1 MKKISRFITPVLLA
15 ALVIGLLIGNTTI
28 IAEETTNR
36 YTVFQFETYN
46 NPGNYIRHQNGRGRI
61 DAVINPYQDAQFKLV
76 PGLAD
81 ANGVSFQSVNYP
93 GSYLRHRNGEIWL
106 DSYDNSNLFAA
117 DATWFQRAGLA
128 DSNLTSFESYNY
140 PGEYLRHQNSL
151 LVRTAISSDLDK
163 QDATFRPLIQNAG
176 VTFYQ
181 DADYR
186 GTAVTLDVGSYT
198 LSQLN
203 AAGIP
208 NDWMSGLKVPDGY
221 TVEVYQNDNFAGTR
235 WTYTAGIAYVGAD
248 CNDKMSSVKISNT
261 AYATSLPTHLLT
273 GYWQNFNNG
282 ARCLRISDVP
292 VTYDII
298 AIAFADATTTPGAV
312 SFSIDSGLAAALGG
326 YTEAQFIGD
335 IQTVKAR
342 GQHVII
348 SVGGQNGT
356 ISVSNSSSA
365 ANFANSIY
373 SLMTKYGLEGVDIDL
388 ENGIN
393 ATYMAQALRQLSSL
407 AGSNLIITLAPQT
420 IDMQSTG
427 NGYFQLA
434 LSIKDIL
441 TIVNMQYY
449 NSGSMLGYDGKV
461 YYQGTEDF
469 LTALATI
476 QLENGLLPGQVGLG
490 LPASTSAAG
499 GGYVAPSIVNA
510 ALDCLTTGAN
520 AGSFKPPHTYPAI
533 RGAMT
538 WSINWDASNG
548 YNFANTI
555 SPHLDTLPGG
565 GTPNPTVTPT
575 PTPEPTPTPTPGIYP
590 EWKANTAYRVGD
602 IVAYNGKNYKCIQA
616 HTSLTGWEPP
626 NVPALWQAI

>member
-1 MKKISRFITPVLLA
+1 MKRISRFITPVLLA
-15 ALVIGLLIGNTTI
+15 TLVMGLLVGNTTI
-28 IAEETTNR
+28 IAEETSNR
-36 YTVFQFETYN
+36 DTIFQFETYN
-46 NPGNYIRHQNGRGRI
+46 YQGSSIRHQNGRGRI
-61 DAVINPYQDAQFKLV
+61 DAVVNPYQDAQFKLV

-106 DSYDNSNLFAA
+106 DSYDGSNLFAA

-128 DSNLTSFESYNY
+128 EGNLTSFESYNY

-151 LVRTAISSDLDK
+151 LVRTSISSVLDK
-163 QDATFRPLIQNAG
+163 QDATFRPLIQSTG
-176 VTFYQ
+176 
-181 DADYR
+181 
-186 GTAVTLDVGSYT
+186 
-198 LSQLN
+198 
-203 AAGIP
+203 
-208 NDWMSGLKVPDGY
+208 
-221 TVEVYQNDNFAGTR
+221 
-235 WTYTAGIAYVGAD
+235 
-248 CNDKMSSVKISNT
+248 
-261 AYATSLPTHLLT
+261 ATSLPTHLLT

-282 ARCLRISDVP
+282 ARCLRIRDVP
-292 VTYDII
+292 AAYDII

-312 SFSIDSGLAAALGG
+312 SFSIDPGLAAALGG

-373 SLMTKYGLEGVDIDL
+373 SLMIQYGLEGVDIDL

-461 YYQGTEDF
+461 YYQGTKEF
-469 LTALATI
+469 LTALATL

-499 GGYVAPSIVNA
+499 GGYVAPSVVNA
-510 ALDCLTTGAN
+510 ALDCLATGAN
-520 AGSFKPPHTYPAI
+520 AGAFKPPHTYPAI

-575 PTPEPTPTPTPGIYP
+575 VTPAPTPTPTPGIYR

-602 IVAYNGKNYKCIQA
+602 IVSYNGKNYKCIQA

>member
-15 ALVIGLLIGNTTI
+15 ALVIGILIGNTTI
-28 IAEETTNR
+28 IAEETTNS
-36 YTVFQFETYN
+36 YTIFQFETYN
-46 NPGNYIRHQNGRGRI
+46 YPGNYIRHQNGRGRI
-61 DAVINPYQDAQFKLV
+61 DVVINPYQDAQFKLV

-81 ANGVSFQSVNYP
+81 ASGVSFQSVNYP

-106 DSYDNSNLFAA
+106 DSYDSSNLFAA

-151 LVRTAISSDLDK
+151 LVKTPSSSDLDK
-163 QDATFRPLIQNAG
+163 QDATFRPLIQSTG

-181 DADYR
+181 GAGYR

-208 NDWMSGLKVPDGY
+208 NDWMSALKVPDGY
-221 TVEVYQNDNFAGTR
+221 TVEVYQNDNFAGSH
-235 WTYTAGIAYVGAD
+235 WTYTTGIAYVGAD
-248 CNDKMSSVKISNT
+248 CNDKMSSVKISSA

-292 VTYDII
+292 ATYDII

-335 IQTVKAR
+335 IQAVKAR

-365 ANFANSIY
+365 ATFANSIY
-373 SLMTKYGLEGVDIDL
+373 SLMIKYGLEGVDIDL

-476 QLENGLLPGQVGLG
+476 QLENGLHSDQVGLG

-499 GGYVAPSIVNA
+499 GGCVAPSVVNA
-510 ALDCLTTGAN
+510 ALDCLATGAN
-520 AGSFKPPHTYPAI
+520 AGAFKPPHTYPAI

-575 PTPEPTPTPTPGIYP
+575 VTPEPTPTPTPGIYP